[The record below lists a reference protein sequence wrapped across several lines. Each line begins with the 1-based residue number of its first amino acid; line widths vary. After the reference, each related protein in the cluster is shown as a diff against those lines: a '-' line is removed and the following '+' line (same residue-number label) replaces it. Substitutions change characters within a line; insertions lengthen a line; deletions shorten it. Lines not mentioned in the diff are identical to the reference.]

1 MTNLRSPSS
10 TGKQNLP
17 GFRTPKTAQR
27 SSPRAAIVTQPQV
40 YQDLQQGV
48 DAIMAAIRPTLG
60 PSPRLVALARSKGN
74 EAPEI
79 LDDGA
84 LIARRIIQI
93 TPRGADVGAM
103 LLRHALWRMHQEVGD
118 GATTM
123 AVIYQALLNE
133 GVRVI
138 TQGGCNA
145 MLLRAGLEK
154 GLQAVQESLQH
165 MARPLVGKAA
175 IARFACGLVQGNCA
189 LAELLGEIF
198 DIVGADGLVV
208 VEKGNRLGL
217 EREYIEGTYWHLSGW
232 VSRHFVTDT
241 TRQQT
246 TFEDAALLISDLAIE
261 EPEQLI
267 PVLEQ
272 CAKAGVRRLVITAKS
287 IADRAVGLLVQN
299 NQAKTV
305 STLVVR
311 TPRVQEADQVA
322 AMEDIAALTG
332 GRVFY
337 AAATADFQDFQI
349 ADLGYARR
357 AWATQSLFGLFGGK
371 GDPRQLRHHIRQLR
385 GQLKSAV
392 GDHEQQMLR
401 ERLGRMTGGTA
412 ILRVADATDTS
423 SAALKTLA
431 LRAVTT
437 LRHALTGGVVA
448 GGGTALLQAQ
458 QVLSRLPAASAEEA
472 IAYNILGR
480 ALEEPL
486 RTIAH
491 NAGYHPTIVTEQV
504 QRAPAGCVFD
514 ARSGQLVNIP
524 QSGIQDA
531 LFILQK
537 ALTIAVSGAAQ
548 ALTTDA
554 IVHHR
559 KPPECIE
566 P

>member
-1 MTNLRSPSS
+1 MTNLRSARS
-10 TGKQNLP
+10 GGQQNLP
-17 GFRTPKTAQR
+17 GFRTPRPHQRTAQ
-27 SSPRAAIVTQPQV
+27 PALITQPQT
-40 YQDLQQGV
+40 YHDLQQGV
-48 DAIMAAIRPTLG
+48 DTIMAAIRPTLG
-60 PSPRLVALARSKGN
+60 PSPRLVALARASPH

-84 LIARRIIQI
+84 IIARRIIQI

-103 LLRHALWRMHQEVGD
+103 LLRHALWRMHEEVGD

-123 AVIYQALLNE
+123 AVLYQAILSE
-133 GVRVI
+133 GVRAI

-154 GLQAVQESLQH
+154 GLSAIQESLQQAAH
-165 MARPLVGKAA
+165 PLVGKAA

-189 LAELLGEIF
+189 LAEMLGELF
-198 DIVGADGLVV
+198 DIVGAEGLVV

-232 VSRHFVTDT
+232 FSRHFVTDA

-246 TFEDAALLISDLAIE
+246 TFEDAALLISNLAIT

-272 CAKAGVRRLVITAKS
+272 CAKAGVRKLVITAKAIS
-287 IADRAVGLLVQN
+287 DRTVGLLVQN
-299 NQAKTV
+299 NQAKTG

-322 AMEDIAALTG
+322 AMEDMAALTG

-337 AAATADFQDFQI
+337 AAANPDFRAFQL

-371 GDPRQLRHHIRQLR
+371 GDPRQVRQHIRHLR
-385 GQLKSAV
+385 GQLKTAASE
-392 GDHEQQMLR
+392 HEEQMLR

-412 ILRVADATDTS
+412 ILRVADATDTG

-437 LRHALTGGVVA
+437 LRHALNGGVVA
-448 GGGTALLQAQ
+448 GGGVALLQTQ
-458 QVLSRLPAASAEEA
+458 QALAHLSTANMDEA
-472 IAYNILGR
+472 TAYNILQR

-486 RTIAH
+486 RVLAQ
-491 NAGYHPTIVTEQV
+491 NAGYYPATIVEQV
-504 QRAPAGCVFD
+504 KAAAPGCGFD
-514 ARSGQLVNIP
+514 ARSGQVVDMA

-531 LFILQK
+531 LLILQK
-537 ALTIAVSGAAQ
+537 ALAVAVSGATQ

-559 KPPECIE
+559 KPQECIA

>member
-1 MTNLRSPSS
+1 MAERHNPGNA
-10 TGKQNLP
+10 GKQNLP
-17 GFRTPKTAQR
+17 GFRSPKPQR
-27 SSPRAAIVTQPQV
+27 PAPPKAAIVTQPQV
-40 YQDLQQGV
+40 YHDLQQGV
-48 DAIMAAIRPTLG
+48 DTIMAAIRPTLG
-60 PSPRLVALARSKGN
+60 PSPRLVALARANPN

-123 AVIYQALLNE
+123 AVIYQAILNE
-133 GVRVI
+133 GVRAI

-154 GLQAVQESLQH
+154 GLQAVQESLQQT
-165 MARPLVGKAA
+165 ARPLVSKAA

-189 LAELLGEIF
+189 LAEMLGEIF
-198 DIVGADGLVV
+198 DIVGAEGLVV

-217 EREYIEGTYWHLSGW
+217 KREYIEGTYWHLSGW
-232 VSRHFVTDT
+232 FSRHFVTDSP
-241 TRQQT
+241 RQQT
-246 TFEDAALLISDLAIE
+246 TFEDAALLISNLEIR

-272 CAKAGVRRLVITAKS
+272 CAKAGVHRLVITAKS
-287 IADRAVGLLVQN
+287 ISDRAVGLLVQN

-305 STLVVR
+305 NTLVVR

-337 AAATADFQDFQI
+337 AAANPDFRDFQV

-371 GDPRQLRHHIRQLR
+371 GDPRQVRQHIRHLR
-385 GQLKSAV
+385 SLLKSTV
-392 GDHEQQMLR
+392 DEHEQQMLR

-412 ILRVADATDTS
+412 ILRVADATDTGS
-423 SAALKTLA
+423 EILKTLA

-448 GGGTALLQAQ
+448 GGGAAFLQAQ
-458 QVLSRLPAASAEEA
+458 HALSQLPVTSPDEA
-472 IAYNILGR
+472 IAYQILR
-480 ALEEPL
+480 RVLEEPL
-486 RTIAH
+486 RAIVE
-491 NAGYHPTIVTEQV
+491 NAGYYPATIIEQV
-504 QRAPAGCVFD
+504 KAAPSGCGFD
-514 ARSGQLVNIP
+514 ARSGHLVDLQQN
-524 QSGIQDA
+524 GIQDA
-531 LFILQK
+531 IFTLQK

-548 ALTTDA
+548 ALTTD
-554 IVHHR
+554 ILVHHR
-559 KPPECIE
+559 KPQACIE

>member
-1 MTNLRSPSS
+1 MTNRRNMGSV
-10 TGKQNLP
+10 GQKNLP
-17 GFRTPKTAQR
+17 GFRAPRSNKPTPQ
-27 SSPRAAIVTQPQV
+27 PAIVSQPQT
-40 YQDLQQGV
+40 YQALQQGV
-48 DAIMAAIRPTLG
+48 ATIMAAIRPTLG
-60 PSPRLVALARSKGN
+60 PSPRLVALARANPS

-103 LLRHALWRMHQEVGD
+103 LLRHALWRMHEEVGD

-123 AVIYQALLNE
+123 GVIYQAILNE
-133 GVRVI
+133 GIRAI

-145 MLLRAGLEK
+145 MLLRAGLER
-154 GLQAVQESLQH
+154 GMQAVQAALQQS
-165 MARPLVGKAA
+165 ARPLTGKAN

-198 DIVGADGLVV
+198 DIVGAEGLVV

-232 VSRHFVTDT
+232 FSRHFVTDA

-246 TFEDAALLISDLAIE
+246 TFEDAALLISNLAIA

-272 CAKAGVRRLVITAKS
+272 CAKGGVRKLVIAAKS
-287 IADRAVGLLVQN
+287 ISDRAVGLLVQN

-332 GRVFY
+332 GRPFY
-337 AAATADFQDFQI
+337 AAAKADFQDFQVV
-349 ADLGYARR
+349 DLGYARR

-371 GDPRQLRHHIRQLR
+371 GDPRQVRQHIRHLR
-385 GQLKSAV
+385 GQLKTVDSE
-392 GDHEQQMLR
+392 HEEAMLR

-412 ILRVADATDTS
+412 ILRVADATDTG

-437 LRHALTGGVVA
+437 LRHALSGGVVA
-448 GGGTALLQAQ
+448 GGGAAFLQAQ
-458 QVLSRLPAASAEEA
+458 HVLMQLPVTSSDEA
-472 IAYNILGR
+472 IAYGILRR
-480 ALEEPL
+480 ALEEPM
-486 RTIAH
+486 RSIVE
-491 NAGYHPTIVTEQV
+491 NAGYYPATIIEQV
-504 QRAPAGCVFD
+504 KAAPNGCGFD
-514 ARSGQLVNIP
+514 ARSGHLVDLQQN
-524 QSGIQDA
+524 GIQDA
-531 LFILQK
+531 LFILQQ

-548 ALTTDA
+548 ALTTDTL
-554 IVHHR
+554 VHHR
-559 KPPECIE
+559 KPQECIE